1 MDASLFQLSAIGGAL
16 TRRRTVWIV
25 GVLAATLTVALA
37 LASVFIGIR
46 RIDGHLGEPL
56 SPIALLATGAIVATA
71 AAGAR
76 WLAWGAHVVSTN
88 GRAVII
94 RWLPGVAAVALAGGV
109 SLPGSSLAGLG
120 LLWFA
125 IVAEEVL
132 IWRRSSAARLPAA
145 IARDQRRESWTPTLA
160 PSDRREAALLP
171 ERDALSP
178 TGDVVQRLV
187 RTQAAGVDRIQGWLK
202 AELEPNER
210 NATLHV
216 AFCPPFDEMP
226 NLTVVQ
232 IAGPEC
238 RIKTGQLLPFGIRL
252 ELRRQVV
259 GGEKGI
265 VIIEFSAQASLAM
278 RNDSR
283 RETAPS
289 TAPSP

>member
-1 MDASLFQLSAIGGAL
+1 LSAIGGAL
-16 TRRRTVWIV
+16 TGRRTVWIA
-25 GVLAATLTVALA
+25 GVLAVTLTLA
-37 LASVFIGIR
+37 LVLAALFISLR

-56 SPIALLATGAIVATA
+56 SPIALVVTGAIVATA

-76 WLAWGAHVVSTN
+76 LLAWRDWPIPIDRRA
-88 GRAVII
+88 AVII
-94 RWLPGVAAVALAGGV
+94 RWLPGIAAVALAVGV

-120 LLWFA
+120 LVWFA

-132 IWRRSSAARLPAA
+132 IWRRSSAGRAPAA
-145 IARDQRRESWTPTLA
+145 IAQDQRREWLTPRFVA
-160 PSDRREAALLP
+160 GVRGEAALLP
-171 ERDALSP
+171 ERDAPSP
-178 TGDVVQRLV
+178 AGDVVQRLV

-202 AELEPNER
+202 TELEPNER

-238 RIKTGQLLPFGIRL
+238 RIKTGQLLPYGIRL

-259 GGEKGI
+259 GGEQGI
-265 VIIEFSAQASLAM
+265 VIIEFSAQARISGTQP
-278 RNDSR
+278 DP
-283 RETAPS
+283 APS
-289 TAPSP
+289 TPQSRFD